1 MDMPIPL
8 RLFGACYWFTLE
20 YSLFTLLMLWCHNL
34 ASPIFHCSHS
44 PSPNPGHASRGD
56 THHIPVGTMCTDS
69 LSLSPSFSI
78 SLSLSFRY
86 IIVTRQLKTCAPSA
100 SRIIW
105 QPRASN
111 PAAPLPLCVR
121 VLGPVSLPS
130 LSLSLSL
137 SPSVPLYLSICMTR
151 ISQYNST
158 LCIPPSP
165 LIDTAPQTQAIA
177 VEISKPAES
186 SPPIAI
192 PARPAPNT
200 TLVAD
205 PNGRSPAASS
215 SLGSSLPGSFSPG
228 TDLALSTSPQKNT
241 SRCWSCKK
249 RIGLTGFRCRC
260 GFYYCGTHRY
270 SDKHSC
276 TFDYKA
282 EARKELSKANPV
294 VKASKLEK
302 I

>member
-1 MDMPIPL
+1 MDNNTMSSPGL
-8 RLFGACYWFTLE
+8 CAAGCGFFG
-20 YSLFTLLMLWCHNL
+20 
-34 ASPIFHCSHS
+34 
-44 PSPNPGHASRGD
+44 
-56 THHIPVGTMCTDS
+56 
-69 LSLSPSFSI
+69 
-78 SLSLSFRY
+78 
-86 IIVTRQLKTCAPSA
+86 
-100 SRIIW
+100 
-105 QPRASN
+105 N
-111 PAAPLPLCVR
+111 PATQNMCSKCFKDHLAATGQQPSSTAA
-121 VLGPVSLPS
+121 PVS
-130 LSLSLSL
+130 
-137 SPSVPLYLSICMTR
+137 
-151 ISQYNST
+151 
-158 LCIPPSP
+158 
-165 LIDTAPQTQAIA
+165 PQTQAIA